1 MASRNYRVNYN
12 KTTRVVRLESSA
24 GAAPAAI
31 GGAYTDAGTFK
42 HGDGNDDSLPGMQ
55 TLDENHVLYHHVRER
70 LYFVNEQNMQHLS
83 IILDG
88 VRTISIGLGT
98 LTVAAGANSPALTLT
113 TVPADATDRQL
124 VFTSSDVTKA
134 TVNSAGVVHGV
145 AAGSAVITAKLA
157 SDNTIQATRNVT
169 VTA

>member
-1 MASRNYRVNYN
+1 MGLLLKSSKQGLFHLSGHHRVWA
-12 KTTRVVRLESSA
+12 VS
-24 GAAPAAI
+24 
-31 GGAYTDAGTFK
+31 YT
-42 HGDGNDDSLPGMQ
+42 H
-55 TLDENHVLYHHVRER
+55 LDVYKRQVLYHHVRER